1 MTTYEIILPKAFAEI
16 APPLKKHHER
26 LSQAI
31 AHIYDMIRNNDYDL
45 ILAELDGVYDSY
57 DMAIA
62 YKENFQTDIAI
73 ISINPVEGLI

>member
-1 MTTYEIILPKAFAEI
+1 MSYEIVLPKAFAEI

-26 LSQAI
+26 LSTAV
-31 AHIYDMIRNNDYDL
+31 AHVYDMINNNDYDL

-62 YKENFQTDIAI
+62 YKENFQTDIALI
-73 ISINPVEGLI
+73 AINKIN

>member
-1 MTTYEIILPKAFAEI
+1 MTYEIVLPKAFAEI
-16 APPLKKHHER
+16 APPLKKHHDR

-31 AHIYDMIRNNDYDL
+31 AHVYDMINNNDYDL

-62 YKENFQTDIAI
+62 YRKHFKTDIAI
-73 ISINPVEGLI
+73 IAINKIN

>member
-1 MTTYEIILPKAFAEI
+1 MSYEIVLPKAFAEI

-31 AHIYDMIRNNDYDL
+31 AHVYDMINNNDYDL

-62 YKENFQTDIAI
+62 YKENFQTDIALI
-73 ISINPVEGLI
+73 AINKIN

>member
-1 MTTYEIILPKAFAEI
+1 MSYEIVLPKAFAEI

-26 LSQAI
+26 LSTAI
-31 AHIYDMIRNNDYDL
+31 AHVYDMINNNDYDL

-57 DMAIA
+57 DMAVA

-73 ISINPVEGLI
+73 IAINKIN

>member
-1 MTTYEIILPKAFAEI
+1 MSYEIVLPKAFAEI

-26 LSQAI
+26 LSQAV
-31 AHIYDMIRNNDYDL
+31 AHVYDMINNNDYDL

-73 ISINPVEGLI
+73 IAINKIN

>member
-1 MTTYEIILPKAFAEI
+1 MSYEIVLPKAFAEI

-26 LSQAI
+26 LSTAI
-31 AHIYDMIRNNDYDL
+31 AHVYDMINNNDYDL

-62 YKENFQTDIAI
+62 YKENFQTDIALI
-73 ISINPVEGLI
+73 AINKIN

>member
-1 MTTYEIILPKAFAEI
+1 MSYEIVLPKAFAEI

-26 LSQAI
+26 LSTAI
-31 AHIYDMIRNNDYDL
+31 AHVYDMINNNDYDL

-73 ISINPVEGLI
+73 IAINKIN

>member
-1 MTTYEIILPKAFAEI
+1 MSYEIVLPKAFAEI

-31 AHIYDMIRNNDYDL
+31 AHVYDMINNNDYDL

-57 DMAIA
+57 DMAVA

-73 ISINPVEGLI
+73 IAINKIN

>member
-1 MTTYEIILPKAFAEI
+1 MSYEIVLPKAFAEI

-26 LSQAI
+26 LSTAI
-31 AHIYDMIRNNDYDL
+31 AHVCDMINNNDYDL

-73 ISINPVEGLI
+73 IAINKIN